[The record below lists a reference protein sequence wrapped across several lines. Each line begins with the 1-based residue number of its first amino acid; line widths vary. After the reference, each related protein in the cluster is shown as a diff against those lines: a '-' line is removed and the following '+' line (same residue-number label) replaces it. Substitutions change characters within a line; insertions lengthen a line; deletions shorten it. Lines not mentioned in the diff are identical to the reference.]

1 MRTPLSKRVRFE
13 VFKRDKFVC
22 QYCGRSAPDVVL
34 EVDHIVP
41 VSKGGDNSMLNLIT
55 SCRDCNRGKS
65 NVELSDDAAVK
76 KQKQQLDE
84 LADRREQTEM
94 LIEWRKELMNI
105 MLTEIEAVQ
114 DVFRAF
120 TDFEANEAGCG
131 EIRRL
136 IERFGLD
143 EVMTA
148 TEMAIARYYYGTEKS
163 WANAF
168 SKIGGICYNR
178 KKARENDAQQNN

>member
-1 MRTPLSKRVRFE
+1 M
-13 VFKRDKFVC
+13 FKRDKFVC

-94 LIEWRKELMNI
+94 MVKWRKEL
-105 MLTEIEAVQ
+105 LDASLKEVEAVQ
-114 DVFRAF
+114 DLLLAF
-120 TDFEANEAGCG
+120 TGYCANDVGRLA
-131 EIRRL
+131 IRKL
-136 IERFGLD
+136 IDRFGLD
-143 EVMTA
+143 EVMTS
-148 TEMAIARYYYGTEKS
+148 TELAIVQYFDGTEQS
-163 WANAF
+163 WEHAF
-168 SKIGGICYNR
+168 GKIGGICYNR